1 MEFAQLHK
9 NKTDHSDSIRES
21 CQSTQQLWFETQQK
35 DKNTKKKMV
44 TRVGFEP
51 TPISR
56 LAPEASALDRSAI
69 LPVRVEI
76 VSDKVPH
83 VSCSVPTRSPD

>member
-35 DKNTKKKMV
+35 DKNTKKKN
-44 TRVGFEP
+44 G
-51 TPISR
+51 
-56 LAPEASALDRSAI
+56 
-69 LPVRVEI
+69 
-76 VSDKVPH
+76 DKSGIRTH
-83 VSCSVPTRSPD
+83 AYF